1 MIHPHLI
8 EQGYKYLKN
17 FAYFENINLFLKQQ
31 VADFEFDLL
40 KTDKNFEQIT
50 QDLFETEIEGNDA
63 LEDLLSQVDFKLIAK
78 DVETNDP
85 TDELSINN
93 FVTNERNAES
103 YKVSK
108 VNYFFDGPT
117 ELWLIDVLWTLYVGP
132 IFDKDLTKDCYGN
145 RLKKTPFSLVCPS
158 NGNDSKDIFVSYITQ
173 YNTWRSGAIET
184 AKRISTEGDDV
195 AIVSL
200 DIKQYFYNVDI
211 QFKVL
216 EGEIKDALNDTDT
229 NILETALFLTSLLK
243 KIYKKYHKKICN
255 NLNHTHKG
263 CKDNLGLP
271 IGLTSSTVLANW
283 YLASFDKEVSGLVR
297 PAYYGRYVDDIIFVF
312 KRPKIDQ
319 ENIVANFIK
328 NYFSSVISVDGKDFQ
343 VICENGSLPVQ
354 TKKIMFHHFSA
365 EHSTASLDVVIEAIN
380 KQSSEFKLLPDGN
393 SKINLNQFA
402 NEFLYD
408 GHETRLKNVLK
419 AAENEGGLSQF
430 LSKQIAL
437 CQASTD
443 NHQVDLLL
451 EITKLFKG
459 QNILRFFRLWEKVY
473 QFAIVL
479 KKYDIAVEFYQ
490 ELQSEIARIDAAD
503 IGNQRV
509 QKRFVKRLR
518 KDISHYNHIS
528 FSMVIAALDI
538 KMPENRFGG
547 FSNLLVDSSYFYKA
561 KGSFESELDDSTLY
575 LNASKIRL
583 ANMFKHYLVAWPL
596 VNYSDYAGDLTC
608 QKSILSSSKISL
620 DNKKVKF
627 TPRYIHFDEWQT
639 FDLFDCLSN
648 SLSIGG
654 WLDDL
659 DGRYF
664 SSTDNSI
671 SDFYVKQTDN
681 ADSKLMTRHLKIG
694 ANQNKKELK
703 IGLANFVV
711 NESDIVAAIR
721 TDVPNNLSRERL
733 NKLNGMLN
741 SAVKDDIE
749 LLVFPEVSI
758 PVAWLPDMVHFA
770 RINQMGLIFGLEHWD
785 IHGIAY
791 NLIIEVLPFQSNGKY
806 NSCAVIPRLKNHYAP
821 AEKALLNTLRLN
833 EPKPEKYSYH
843 RVSWK
848 GLSFSTYNC
857 FELSDI
863 THRILFKSKLDLLV
877 ACVFNKDTNYYQHIL
892 ESTVRDLHCY
902 TVQSNTSQYG
912 GSCILQPSKTEKKV
926 LLYVKGGDNCSILS
940 SSLDIAKLRL
950 FHYQASASS
959 ADSFK
964 PLPPGFDHDG
974 LKSR

>member
-1 MIHPHLI
+1 MNEHELK
-8 EQGYKYLKN
+8 QAYTFLKN

-31 VADFEFDLL
+31 VSDFEFDLL
-40 KTDKNFEQIT
+40 KSDKSFSSIAVS
-50 QDLFETEIEGNDA
+50 LFIEGFDEENQF
-63 LEDLLSQVDFKLIAK
+63 EKLLSKVDFKLFAK
-78 DVETNDP
+78 DAEATN
-85 TDELSINN
+85 SFGSKGFI
-93 FVTNERNAES
+93 TNERNAES
-103 YKVSK
+103 YNVKR

-132 IFDKDLTKDCYGN
+132 ILDKKFTKDCYGN
-145 RLKKTPFSLVCPS
+145 RLKGTPLSSIAPS
-158 NGNDSKDIFVSYITQ
+158 NSNDSKSIFENYITQ
-173 YNTWRSGAIET
+173 YNTWRSGAIDT

-195 AIVSL
+195 AILTL
-200 DIKQYFYNVDI
+200 DIKQYYYNVDMKFSLI
-211 QFKVL
+211 
-216 EGEIKDALNDTDT
+216 EDEIKAALGDVD
-229 NILETALFLTSLLK
+229 IVKLETALLLTRLLER
-243 KIYKKYHKKICN
+243 IYKKYHKQISRR
-255 NLNHTHKG
+255 LQHTHKE

-283 YLASFDKEVSGLVR
+283 CLAGFDEEVSSTVR

-312 KRPKIDQ
+312 KRPHLDQ
-319 ENIVANFIK
+319 DNPVGSIIK
-328 NYFSSVISVDGKDFQ
+328 NYFSTVINVDDDEIQVISK
-343 VICENGSLPVQ
+343 SHLLPVQ
-354 TKKIMFHHFSA
+354 PQKMMLHYFSA
-365 EHSTASLDVVIEAIN
+365 EHSIAGLDVVIEAIN
-380 KQSSEFKLLPDGN
+380 QQSSEFKLLPDGN
-393 SKINLNQFA
+393 SKINLSKFA
-402 NEFLYD
+402 EEFLYSGD
-408 GHETRLKNVLK
+408 EGQLKNVLK
-419 AAENEGGLSQF
+419 ATENEGSLSQF
-430 LSKQIAL
+430 LSKQISL
-437 CQASTD
+437 CQASTG
-443 NHQVDLLL
+443 NNQVDILL
-451 EITKLFKG
+451 EVTKLFKG
-459 QNILRFFRLWEKVY
+459 QNILRFFRVWEKVY

-479 KKYDIAVEFYQ
+479 KEYSIAVKFYRD
-490 ELQSEIARIDAAD
+490 LQVEIGRIEAAD
-503 IGNQRV
+503 IGNKQV
-509 QKRFVKRLR
+509 QKPFVNRLR
-518 KDISHYNHIS
+518 QDINDYNDLA

-538 KMPENRFGG
+538 REPESENDFDF
-547 FSNLLVDSSYFYKA
+547 FSLLIHDSYFYRK
-561 KGSFESELDDSTLY
+561 KDTLERELDNHYLY
-575 LNASKIRL
+575 FNAAKFRL
-583 ANMFKHYLVAWPL
+583 ANLFKHYLVAWPL
-596 VNYSDYAGDLTC
+596 ANYTDYKGDLTC
-608 QKSILSSSKISL
+608 QKSILSSGSL
-620 DNKKVKF
+620 NLNDQKVMF

-639 FDLFDCLSN
+639 FELFIHLNNDFKVN
-648 SLSIGG
+648 TWVEG
-654 WLDDL
+654 LDD
-659 DGRYF
+659 RY
-664 SSTDNSI
+664 TTETGNSI
-671 SDFYVKQTDN
+671 SDFYINED
-681 ADSKLMTRHLKIG
+681 DSSNEKIQTRHLKIG

-711 NESDIVAAIR
+711 NEVDIASAIR
-721 TDVPNNLSRERL
+721 TDVPNNLSRDRL
-733 NKLNGMLN
+733 NNLNGMLN

-758 PVAWLPDMVHFA
+758 PVAWLPDVVHFA
-770 RINQMGLIFGLEHWD
+770 RINQIGLIFGLEHWV
-785 IHGIAY
+785 INGTAY

-821 AEKALLNTLRLN
+821 AEKALLNTLRIN
-833 EPKPEKYSYH
+833 EPQSEKHSYH

-959 ADSFK
+959 ADNFK